1 MDRVHNSIITNS
13 FISRHRVSASD
24 FTRKRILT
32 FQVLFT
38 MLLQKGHKSL
48 QLYLNELIP
57 GLGLSGI
64 TVSNMAYSKARR
76 KLKHTAFIELNQTAV
91 ITTMYEDGEYKTFKH
106 FRVLACDGSK
116 IRLPE
121 DNPEVAEV
129 FGVRSYRAGGGAKP
143 QGAHA
148 MALASVFYDV
158 LNRVSLDAQLLPV
171 ATHEITAA
179 ISQLKGSYLKEC
191 LTANDLI
198 VQDRGYHSYRMFAVL
213 TQTKAQFVVRAKRG
227 SGMRIV
233 DDMLAGNGSDNRI
246 ATVTLSKH
254 LAERP
259 DYQNLPAF
267 LKLRFVRIV
276 LLNGSYEVLATSVL
290 ENERLSLADL
300 KELYHLR
307 WGIETFFGILKNRLG
322 LGNFS
327 GYSVEAIRQD
337 FFVTVFLG
345 GVESI
350 FTEDAEATLTKQR
363 GGHPKKV
370 NKAVSFNAIKDRAW
384 ELFISTAP
392 QEQVVEELETLFLT
406 NPTLIR
412 KDRNPPRKRHP
423 DNKVL
428 DFYKQKRKTIF

>member
-1 MDRVHNSIITNS
+1 
-13 FISRHRVSASD
+13 
-24 FTRKRILT
+24 
-32 FQVLFT
+32 

-76 KLKHTAFIELNQTAV
+76 KLRHTAFIELNQTAV
-91 ITTMYEDGEYKTFKH
+91 IQTMYEDNDYQTFKG

-121 DNPEVAEV
+121 DDPEVAKV
-129 FGVRSYRAGGGAKP
+129 FGVRSYRAGGGTKP
-143 QGAHA
+143 QGTHA

-158 LNRVSLDAQLLPV
+158 LNRVGLDAQLLPV
-171 ATHEITAA
+171 ATHEVTAA
-179 ISQLKGSYLKEC
+179 IAQLQGDSFLAGQ
-191 LTANDLI
+191 LTPDDLI
-198 VQDRGYHSYRMFAVL
+198 VQDRGYHSYRMLAVL
-213 TQTKAQFVVRAKRG
+213 AQTPAQFVVRAKRS
-227 SGMRIV
+227 SGMRVV
-233 DDMLAGNGSDNRI
+233 DDMLTGGGSNDRI
-246 ATVTLSKH
+246 ETVHLPEH
-254 LAERP
+254 LAERLG
-259 DYQNLPAF
+259 YQGLPTS
-267 LKLRFVRIV
+267 LKLRFARIV
-276 LLNGSYEVLATSVL
+276 LPDGSHEVLITSVL
-290 ENERLSLADL
+290 NKTKLSLADL
-300 KELYHLR
+300 KQLYRLR

-322 LGNFS
+322 LVNFS
-327 GYSVEAIRQD
+327 GYSVEAVRQD

-350 FTEDAEATLTKQR
+350 FIEDAETNLAKQR

-384 ELFISTAP
+384 ELFTSTAP
-392 QEQVVEELETLFLT
+392 RDQVIAELEALFLT
-406 NPTLIR
+406 SPTLIR

-428 DFYKQKRKTIF
+428 DFYKRKRKVVF